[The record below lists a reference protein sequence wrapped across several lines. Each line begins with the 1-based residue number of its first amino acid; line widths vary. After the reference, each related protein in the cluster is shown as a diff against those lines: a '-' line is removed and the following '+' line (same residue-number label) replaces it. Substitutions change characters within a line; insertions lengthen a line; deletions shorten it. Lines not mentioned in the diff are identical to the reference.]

1 MKSPLL
7 SVSSRLWR
15 MILGKSAVLLLG
27 LRACGTLMTLS
38 RQIPVISFLCHACDS
53 SGNIFISC
61 PLDFDLALL
70 WRKQVQQLTQI
81 ATPLLNTFLQGI
93 LGNPVARQALQDL
106 TVTPNLELFLQGLQN
121 LTQIT
126 QPPIVSLL
134 VRYYPERKQLL
145 SA

>member
-1 MKSPLL
+1 M
-7 SVSSRLWR
+7 
-15 MILGKSAVLLLG
+15 
-27 LRACGTLMTLS
+27 
-38 RQIPVISFLCHACDS
+38 PVIAVGTS
-53 SGNIFISC
+53 SYAV
-61 PLDFDLALL
+61 PLNFDLALL